1 MATVVDLLAK
11 FRADSSQFTAN
22 ISKARADIEAFE
34 KSVKGGSRNINDGLD
49 QVNKRSVAVG
59 AAIGTAIGQIATQA
73 FMKAGQAAKQFI
85 ADSIGGAS
93 DLNESTTKTEA
104 VFGSATDT
112 IMKFASGAA
121 TAIGQSKQEALDAA
135 STFGIYGRSAGLSGQ
150 ALADFAM
157 TQTALA
163 SDLASF
169 YNTSPQDA
177 IVALG
182 AAFRG
187 QAEPARA
194 FGVLMDD
201 MSLRAA
207 ALKMGIISS
216 TKEALTPQN
225 KVLAANALIME
236 QTKVAQGDFSK
247 TSAGLANQQR
257 ILAAQLANTKTQ
269 FGQALLP
276 TVLSVVAAFN
286 TKVLPA
292 FTGLAGSFKTLITEI
307 SSRLAPTFEN
317 LKTII
322 GNIVTAVAPLAQI
335 VGGLLAIGFVTVTN
349 TLNVLLPI
357 VSAITGFFAENKA
370 ILIAVATAVG
380 LVTAAVVGA
389 TIAFKIQTAVVKGVT
404 AVMKLF
410 QVMQLILRGGQ
421 LATIA
426 STNGLAASMLALNA
440 TLSANPIGAVVAV
453 IALLVAG
460 FILAWKK
467 SQTFR
472 DVVAKVFE
480 VVANVVLFAVK
491 AIIGYIRMMVNA
503 WMNVAGFILDGAEK
517 AFGWIPG
524 IGDKVKGANK
534 AFDGLQTGVNKTFD
548 KIIAGAE
555 NMKKIVV
562 SKVKDAAAAGGKV
575 KPKTKP
581 KAKPK
586 PGDAPV
592 ADIVDPAGVKD
603 AADKYV
609 SNMKEIVND
618 YNDFING
625 DFANGFMDGSDKAKD
640 TILKG
645 IDLAKKAFEDAAKS
659 DPKNSKKIM
668 AAFEA
673 MNDRVRAMIPNAQK
687 VAAQLESVSAQ
698 LDEAKKALDTAL
710 ADRAAG
716 AKKLTD
722 VLTSRFGEPSELNK
736 ALNSATTTVDGVIG
750 MYDNLVDAVN
760 QRFAGIDPSAKDAV
774 IKNLQGLT
782 DALVTQVRK
791 REAATKKLEAA
802 QKNLDDLLARQA
814 EFRDSTTD
822 SLKSYA
828 SALAD
833 ISGNTAAATISV
845 TKTATG
851 LVISQ
856 TKTATSAVD
865 TITKQ
870 MQDRLKGI
878 TDFSNNINALLSKGL
893 NQQYIKQLL
902 GAGPEAAGETAKALV
917 GASEEQLATINS
929 LYTAIDTKSV
939 AFGDQMAATFFDNGV
954 KMAKG
959 IVDATNQELAAINTT
974 MADLTAQITKQLEP
988 LKSLGTQVGKDLA
1001 QGLFDQLTA
1010 EKARLVAL
1018 AQSIAAAVAAAMAS
1032 ALASVNVKVDTY
1044 VPPATTTKPPTTT
1057 TKPPTVT
1064 TLPFKPSTTTT
1075 PKVTPVPYS
1084 PSALASQ
1091 ESGAIGAASIAAQ
1104 MAAAKAAKATGT
1116 VNTTTLAGI
1125 MAASGTPLVA
1135 VTINKNVEDAAI
1147 EGIMNR
1153 SILNALRAV

>member
-73 FMKAGQAAKQFI
+73 FMKAGHAAKQFI

-236 QTKVAQGDFSK
+236 QTKVAQGDFAK

-322 GNIVTAVAPLAQI
+322 GNIVTAIAPLAQI

-440 TLSANPIGAVVAV
+440 TLSANPIGAVIAV
-453 IALLVAG
+453 IALLVAA
-460 FILAWKK
+460 FVLAWKK
-467 SQTFR
+467 SETFR
-472 DVVAKVFE
+472 NVVAKVFE
-480 VVANVVLFAVK
+480 VVSKVVLFAVK
-491 AIIGYIRMMVNA
+491 AMIGYVRMFVNA
-503 WMNVAGFILDGAEK
+503 WMNVAGFVLDGAAK
-517 AFGWIPG
+517 MFGWIPG
-524 IGDKVKGANK
+524 IGGKIKGAAK
-534 AFDGLQTGVNKTFD
+534 AFDGLQTDVNGVFD
-548 KIIAGAE
+548 KITKGAE
-555 NMKKIVV
+555 QMQKKVAFAV
-562 SKVKDAAAAGGKV
+562 NAAAKAGGDKKGDGKG
-575 KPKTKP
+575 KPKP
-581 KAKPK
+581 KPK
-586 PGDAPV
+586 PGDVP

-698 LDEAKKALDTAL
+698 LDDAKKALDTAL

-736 ALNSATTTVDGVIG
+736 VLNSATTTVDGVIG

-760 QRFAGIDPSAKDAV
+760 QRFAGIDPAAKDAV

-791 REAATKKLEAA
+791 REAATKKLETA
-802 QKNLDDLLARQA
+802 QKNLDDLLAKQA
-814 EFRDSTTD
+814 EFRNSTTD

-856 TKTATSAVD
+856 TKTATNAVD

-870 MQDRLKGI
+870 MQDRLTGI
-878 TDFSNNINALLSKGL
+878 TDFSNNIQALL
-893 NQQYIKQLL
+893 
-902 GAGPEAAGETAKALV
+902 AKAEISNISSNFLGQV
-917 GASEEQLATINS
+917 PKRLE
-929 LYTAIDTKSV
+929 
-939 AFGDQMAATFFDNGV
+939 
-954 KMAKG
+954 
-959 IVDATNQELAAINTT
+959 
-974 MADLTAQITKQLEP
+974 KQQRL
-988 LKSLGTQVGKDLA
+988 LQV
-1001 QGLFDQLTA
+1001 QVQT
-1010 EKARLVAL
+1010 
-1018 AQSIAAAVAAAMAS
+1018 S
-1032 ALASVNVKVDTY
+1032 
-1044 VPPATTTKPPTTT
+1044 
-1057 TKPPTVT
+1057 
-1064 TLPFKPSTTTT
+1064 
-1075 PKVTPVPYS
+1075 
-1084 PSALASQ
+1084 
-1091 ESGAIGAASIAAQ
+1091 
-1104 MAAAKAAKATGT
+1104 
-1116 VNTTTLAGI
+1116 
-1125 MAASGTPLVA
+1125 
-1135 VTINKNVEDAAI
+1135 
-1147 EGIMNR
+1147 
-1153 SILNALRAV
+1153 

>member
-73 FMKAGQAAKQFI
+73 FMKAGHAAKQFI

-201 MSLRAA
+201 MSMRAA

-236 QTKVAQGDFSK
+236 QTKVAQGDFAK

-370 ILIAVATAVG
+370 ILIAVAAAVG

-467 SQTFR
+467 SETFR
-472 DVVAKVFE
+472 NIVAKVFE

-491 AIIGYIRMMVNA
+491 AIIGYIKMMVNA

-534 AFDGLQTGVNKTFD
+534 AFNGLQTGVNATFD

-555 NMKKIVV
+555 GMKNKVV
-562 SKVKDAAAAGGKV
+562 NAVKVAAAAGGDK
-575 KPKTKP
+575 KTKKKTKP

-586 PGDAPV
+586 PGDVP

-659 DPKNSKKIM
+659 DPKNAKNIM
-668 AAFEA
+668 AAFEQ

-698 LDEAKKALDTAL
+698 LDDAKKALDTAL

-736 ALNSATTTVDGVIG
+736 VLNSATTTVDGVIG

-760 QRFAGIDPSAKDAV
+760 QRFAGIDPAAKDAV

-791 REAATKKLEAA
+791 REAATKKLEIA
-802 QKNLDDLLARQA
+802 QKNLDDLLAKQA
-814 EFRDSTTD
+814 EFRNSTTD

-833 ISGNTAAATISV
+833 ISGNTASATIAV

-851 LVISQ
+851 LVITQ

-865 TITKQ
+865 SITKQ

-878 TDFSNNINALLSKGL
+878 TDFSNNIQKLLASGL
-893 NQQYIKQLL
+893 NQEYIKQLL
-902 GAGPEAAGETAKALV
+902 GAGPEAAGQTAAALA
-917 GASEEQLATINS
+917 GASADQLATINS
-929 LYTAIDTKSV
+929 LYTAIDTKST
-939 AFGDQMAATFFDNGV
+939 AFGDQMATTFFDNGV
-954 KMAKG
+954 KMAQG
-959 IVDATNQELAAINTT
+959 IVDATTQEIVAINAT

-1032 ALASVNVKVDTY
+1032 ALASVGTTVNTY
-1044 VPPATTTKPPTTT
+1044 VAPKTTTT
-1057 TKPPTVT
+1057 TKPPTVIPIPT
-1064 TLPFKPSTTTT
+1064 VKTA
-1075 PKVTPVPYS
+1075 PKVTPVPYGS
-1084 PSALASQ
+1084 PSALASK

-1104 MAAAKAAKATGT
+1104 MAAAKATGT

>member
-1 MATVVDLLAK
+1 M
-11 FRADSSQFTAN
+11 
-22 ISKARADIEAFE
+22 E
-34 KSVKGGSRNINDGLD
+34 
-49 QVNKRSVAVG
+49 
-59 AAIGTAIGQIATQA
+59 
-73 FMKAGQAAKQFI
+73 
-85 ADSIGGAS
+85 
-93 DLNESTTKTEA
+93 
-104 VFGSATDT
+104 
-112 IMKFASGAA
+112 FASGAA
-121 TAIGQSKQEALDAA
+121 NAIGQSKQQALDAA
-135 STFGIYGRSAGLSGQ
+135 ATFGIYGRSAGLTGD
-150 ALADFAM
+150 ALAEFSM

-169 YNTSPQDA
+169 YDKTPA
-177 IVALG
+177 EAVMALG

-187 QAEPARA
+187 QSEPLRA

-201 MSLRAA
+201 MSMRAA
-207 ALKMGIISS
+207 AFKMGIISS

-225 KVLAANALIME
+225 KVLAANALIMQ
-236 QTKVAQGDFSK
+236 QTKVAQGDFAK
-247 TSAGLANQQR
+247 TSEGLANQQR
-257 ILAAQLANTKTQ
+257 ILAAQIANAKTQ

-292 FTGLAGSFKTLITEI
+292 FTALSESFKTLIAEI
-307 SSRLAPTFEN
+307 SSRLAPTFGN
-317 LKTII
+317 LNTII
-322 GNIVTAVAPLAQI
+322 GNIVTAIAPLVQI
-335 VGGLLAIGFVTVTN
+335 VGGLLAIAFVTVTN
-349 TLNVLLPI
+349 ALNVLLPI
-357 VSAITGFFAENKA
+357 VSSITGFFAQNKA
-370 ILIAVATAVG
+370 ILIAVGVAVG

-389 TIAFKIQTAVVKGVT
+389 TIAFKIQTAVIKGIT
-404 AVMKLF
+404 AVSKAY
-410 QVMQLILRGGQ
+410 QIVQLLLRRGQ

-440 TLSANPIGAVVAV
+440 TMRANPIGAVVSV

-460 FILAWKK
+460 FVLAWKK

-480 VVANVVLFAVK
+480 AVANVVLFAVK
-491 AIIGYIRMMVNA
+491 AILGYIRMMVNG
-503 WMNVAGFILDGAEK
+503 WMNVAGFILKGAEK
-517 AFGWIPG
+517 AFGWVPG
-524 IGDKVKGANK
+524 VGDKIKGANK
-534 AFDGLQTGVNKTFD
+534 AFEGLQDGVNKTFD
-548 KIIAGAE
+548 GIIDGAE
-555 NMKKIVV
+555 KMKNKVVNAVKIA
-562 SKVKDAAAAGGKV
+562 SKAAGD
-575 KPKTKP
+575 TKP
-581 KAKPK
+581 KKKPK
-586 PGDAPV
+586 ATPKAGDVPV
-592 ADIVDPAGVKD
+592 ADIVDPAGV
-603 AADKYV
+603 ADSAKKYV
-609 SNMKEIVND
+609 SNMKEIVQD
-618 YNDFING
+618 YNDFIEG
-625 DFANGFMDGSDKAKD
+625 DFVNGFMEGSEKAKD

-645 IDLAKKAFEDAAKS
+645 IDLAKKAFEDAAKV
-659 DPKNSKKIM
+659 DPNNSAKIM
-668 AAFEA
+668 GAFDA
-673 MNDRVRAMIPNAQK
+673 MNDRLRAMIPNAQK

-698 LDEAKKALDTAL
+698 LDDAKKALDTAL

-774 IKNLQGLT
+774 IRNLQGLT

-791 REAATKKLEAA
+791 REAATKKLETA
-802 QKNLDDLLARQA
+802 QKNLDDLLAKQA
-814 EFRDSTTD
+814 EFRNSTTD

-833 ISGNTAAATISV
+833 ISDNTASATISV

-856 TKTATSAVD
+856 TRTATSAVD

-878 TDFSNNINALLSKGL
+878 TDFSNNINALLAKGV
-893 NQQYIKQLL
+893 NQEYIKQLL

-917 GASEEQLATINS
+917 GASADQLATINS
-929 LYTAIDTKSV
+929 LYAAIDTKSV
-939 AFGDQMAATFFDNGV
+939 AFGDQMATTFFDNGV
-954 KMAKG
+954 KMAQG
-959 IVDATNQELAAINTT
+959 IVDATNQEIVAINAT

-1032 ALASVNVKVDTY
+1032 ALASVGTTVNTY
-1044 VPPATTTKPPTTT
+1044 VAPKTTTT
-1057 TKPPTVT
+1057 TKSPTVIPIPT
-1064 TLPFKPSTTTT
+1064 VKTAPQI
-1075 PKVTPVPYS
+1075 TPVPYGS
-1084 PSALASQ
+1084 PSALASK

-1104 MAAAKAAKATGT
+1104 MAAAKATGT

>member
-34 KSVKGGSRNINDGLD
+34 KSVKGGSNNINQGLD
-49 QVNKRSVAVG
+49 SVNKRSVAVG

-73 FMKAGQAAKQFI
+73 FLKAGQAAKQFI

-201 MSLRAA
+201 MSMRAA
-207 ALKMGIISS
+207 AFKMGIISS

-225 KVLAANALIME
+225 KVLAANALILE

-292 FTGLAGSFKTLITEI
+292 FTGLSGSFKTLISEI

-322 GNIVTAVAPLAQI
+322 GNVMTAVAPLAQI
-335 VGGLLAIGFVTVTN
+335 VGGLLAIGFVAVTN

-357 VSAITGFFAENKA
+357 VASITGFFAKNKA
-370 ILIAVATAVG
+370 ILIAVAIAVG

-389 TIAFKIQTAVVKGVT
+389 TIAFKIQSAVVKGLST
-404 AVMKLF
+404 VMKVF
-410 QVMQLILRGGQ
+410 QVVQLLVRRGQ

-440 TLSANPIGAVVAV
+440 AMRANPIGAVVTV

-467 SQTFR
+467 SETFR
-472 DVVAKVFE
+472 NIVAKVFE

-534 AFDGLQTGVNKTFD
+534 AFNGLQDGVNKTFD
-548 KIIAGAE
+548 GIIDGAE
-555 NMKKIVV
+555 KMKTKVV
-562 SKVKDAAAAGGKV
+562 NAVKGAAAAEGKA
-575 KPKTKP
+575 KPKAKTKTKP
-581 KAKPK
+581 KAGDV
-586 PGDAPV
+586 PGVTTDPTDV
-592 ADIVDPAGVKD
+592 AAGAEKFKSQMKKIV
-603 AADKYV
+603 
-609 SNMKEIVND
+609 ED
-618 YNDFING
+618 YNDFIDN
-625 DFANGFMDGSDKAKD
+625 DFADGFMNGSDKARD

-645 IDLAKKAFEDAAKS
+645 IDLAQKAFEDAAKAN
-659 DPKNSKKIM
+659 PKN
-668 AAFEA
+668 AANITKAFDQ
-673 MNDRVRAMIPNAQK
+673 MNERVRAMIPNAQK
-687 VAAQLESVSAQ
+687 VAAELEAVSEK
-698 LDEAKKALDTAL
+698 LDEAKKALESAL
-710 ADRAAG
+710 SDRAAG

-722 VLTSRFGEPSELNK
+722 VLTARFGEPSELNK
-736 ALNSATTTVDGVIG
+736 TLNSATSTVDGVIG

-782 DALVTQVRK
+782 DSLVTQVRK
-791 REAATKKLEAA
+791 REAATKKLETA
-802 QKNLDDLLARQA
+802 QKNLDDLLAKQA
-814 EFRDSTTD
+814 EFRNSTTD

-833 ISGNTAAATISV
+833 ISGNTASATISV

-878 TDFSNNINALLSKGL
+878 TDFSNNINKLLSSGL
-893 NQQYIKQLL
+893 NQEYIKQLL
-902 GAGPEAAGETAKALV
+902 GAGPEAAGQTAAALA
-917 GASEEQLATINS
+917 GASADQLATINS
-929 LYTAIDTKSV
+929 LYTAIDTKSTS
-939 AFGDQMAATFFDNGV
+939 FGDQMAATFFDNGV

-959 IVDATNQELAAINTT
+959 IVDATTQEIAAINAT
-974 MADLTAQITKQLEP
+974 MADLTAQITAQLEP
-988 LKSLGTQVGKDLA
+988 LKSLGTNIGKDLA
-1001 QGLFDQLTA
+1001 QGLFDKLTA

-1018 AQSIAAAVAAAMAS
+1018 AQSIAEAVSAAMAS
-1032 ALASVNVKVDTY
+1032 ALSSVGAGGVTTY
-1044 VPPATTTKPPTTT
+1044 KAPVVPPKNPVVP
-1057 TKPPTVT
+1057 
-1064 TLPFKPSTTTT
+1064 
-1075 PKVTPVPYS
+1075 PKVTPTPIPVPTIKS
-1084 PSALASQ
+1084 PNNTSYGLTDAANSKRLAD
-1091 ESGAIGAASIAAQ
+1091 AQ
-1104 MAAAKAAKATGT
+1104 KAAVVPQ
-1116 VNTTTLAGI
+1116 VN
-1125 MAASGTPLVA
+1125 V
-1135 VTINKNVEDAAI
+1135 VINKNIEDAAI

-1153 SILNALRAV
+1153 AILTAMRAN